1 MKKYLKL
8 KSLTVREVP
17 QELDLRIIAAARLR
31 QGSGQARRKFLRWTI
46 SAAAAAA
53 GVFIAIGICFSQV
66 DTGFNPKLTQEEY
79 ARLMAMT
86 DWTDIEQENF
96 NLTGEI
102 TCGTKSVVELA
113 DNRMQLGGL
122 EL

>member
-79 ARLMAMT
+79 ARLMADKAYLEDVMKKGAEEAAYHARKT
-86 DWTDIEQENF
+86 VS
-96 NLTGEI
+96 
-102 TCGTKSVVELA
+102 KVK
-113 DNRMQLGGL
+113 RKLGFVI
-122 EL
+122 